1 MKHKIW
7 LYILAISIVFLW
19 GATFVNTKVLYNAGL
34 HPLDIFVIRFV
45 IAYLCIW
52 TISPRTLWANSWRD
66 ELNMVWLG
74 ITGGSLYFLAE
85 NYAVGLSLVTNV
97 SFLVCTAPL
106 VTVILGLAFVK
117 SIKASWK
124 LILGSLVAVIGVG
137 LVIFN
142 GHFVLHL
149 NPLGDFLALVASFAW
164 AIYSLLMKKISN
176 QYSAIFITRKVF
188 FYGLVTV
195 LPIYLFEPWTTSWS
209 MLCEPKIW
217 INLAFLGVIASF
229 VCFLFWAWVIAKIGA
244 MKASNLIYLNPVS
257 TFVTSA
263 IFLDEPITIMSFL
276 GSAFILLGVSIANKA
291 KGI

>member
-34 HPLDIFVIRFV
+34 HPLDIFIIRFV

-106 VTVILGLAFVK
+106 VTVILGLAFVEHK
-117 SIKASWK
+117 SK
-124 LILGSLVAVIGVG
+124 LEIDIRFTSCCDRRGIS
-137 LVIFN
+137 
-142 GHFVLHL
+142 HF
-149 NPLGDFLALVASFAW
+149 
-164 AIYSLLMKKISN
+164 
-176 QYSAIFITRKVF
+176 
-188 FYGLVTV
+188 
-195 LPIYLFEPWTTSWS
+195 
-209 MLCEPKIW
+209 
-217 INLAFLGVIASF
+217 
-229 VCFLFWAWVIAKIGA
+229 
-244 MKASNLIYLNPVS
+244 
-257 TFVTSA
+257 
-263 IFLDEPITIMSFL
+263 
-276 GSAFILLGVSIANKA
+276 
-291 KGI
+291 